1 MSSIKYASKEQSLN
15 RMKQWALVALFG
27 AAILFLSGHIFKV
40 TWLKAIGEAALVGG
54 LADWFAVVALFRH
67 PLGLP
72 IPHTALIPKNKNNIG
87 KNLGMFVSEEFLT
100 KEKLEHEIDKH
111 DIVNKVA
118 KWLSDTKNFR
128 KISNLIIDD
137 VIPGILKVVNDEDV
151 KRFIHTQFDAKIK
164 SINFGELLGKG
175 LDVLTKDGRH
185 QELFT
190 DILEKIHKE
199 FYSYHGYIHN
209 EVSEETPWYT
219 FGLAD
224 KKIANGI
231 IDGIDNFMHNAKQP
245 NSDVRKKIDT
255 YIMEFIEK
263 AKTSV
268 EMQKT
273 INNLIEKLANNKN
286 FQEYIDGIWSE
297 IKQCVISDLS
307 MGDESKIQNS
317 LVSMLQKLG
326 EGLAEDTT
334 LKNKINDF
342 IKATVLTKLLDN
354 RQAIGNFIAS
364 TVEKWDSKEV
374 SEKLE
379 LEIGKDLQFI
389 RLNGTLVGGVI
400 GLLLFLL
407 LQAVG

>member
-1 MSSIKYASKEQSLN
+1 
-15 RMKQWALVALFG
+15 
-27 AAILFLSGHIFKV
+27 
-40 TWLKAIGEAALVGG
+40 
-54 LADWFAVVALFRH
+54 
-67 PLGLP
+67 
-72 IPHTALIPKNKNNIG
+72 
-87 KNLGMFVSEEFLT
+87 
-100 KEKLEHEIDKH
+100 
-111 DIVNKVA
+111 
-118 KWLSDTKNFR
+118 
-128 KISNLIIDD
+128 
-137 VIPGILKVVNDEDV
+137 
-151 KRFIHTQFDAKIK
+151 
-164 SINFGELLGKG
+164 
-175 LDVLTKDGRH
+175 
-185 QELFT
+185 
-190 DILEKIHKE
+190 
-199 FYSYHGYIHN
+199 
-209 EVSEETPWYT
+209 
-219 FGLAD
+219 
-224 KKIANGI
+224 
-231 IDGIDNFMHNAKQP
+231 MHNAKQP